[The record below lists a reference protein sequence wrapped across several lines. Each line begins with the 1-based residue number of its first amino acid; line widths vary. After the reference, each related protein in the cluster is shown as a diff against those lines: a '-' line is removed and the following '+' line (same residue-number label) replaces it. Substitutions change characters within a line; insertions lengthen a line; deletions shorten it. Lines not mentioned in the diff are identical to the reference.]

1 MRILIVSDLHHEL
14 WLEHAP
20 TIDPSVSRPD
30 IVVLAGDINTGSKA
44 VHWAATTFPGLP
56 VLYVHGN
63 HEAYGR
69 NLQDTQ
75 AEIREACEATA
86 NVHFLDCD
94 EYILGDVRFLGA
106 TLWTDFRL
114 FGDASRAA
122 SMREAESVMTDYK
135 RIRLSEKGYRKLR
148 SADTA
153 RFHSLHRSWLTKK
166 LDEPFVGSKVVITH
180 MAPSLRS
187 VAERFS
193 SDLTSASYASRL
205 DCLVEKADLWIHGH
219 MHDSFDYCIGA
230 CRVVCNPCGYKTR
243 NGTAE
248 NEQFDP
254 GFVVE
259 LAGQHVS

>member
-1 MRILIVSDLHHEL
+1 VRILIVSDLHHEL
-14 WLEHAP
+14 WRDQAP
-20 TIDPSVSRPD
+20 TIDPAISRPD
-30 IVVLAGDINTGSKA
+30 IIVLAGDINTGSKA
-44 VHWAATTFPGLP
+44 VGWAATTFPGLP

-69 NLQDTQ
+69 NLEDTQ
-75 AEIREACEATA
+75 AEIRAACEATR

-94 EYILGDVRFLGA
+94 EYILGNVRFLGA

-114 FGDASRAA
+114 FGDDERAA
-122 SMREAESVMTDYK
+122 AMREAEAVMTDYK
-135 RIRLSEKGYRKLR
+135 RIRLAEKRYRKLR

-153 RFHSLHRSWLTKK
+153 RFHSLHRTWLTEK
-166 LDEPFVGSKVVITH
+166 LNEPFAGTTVVITH

-205 DCLVEKADLWIHGH
+205 DSLVEKADLWIHGH

-243 NGTAE
+243 DGRPE
-248 NEQFDP
+248 NEEFDS

-259 LAGQHVS
+259 LPK